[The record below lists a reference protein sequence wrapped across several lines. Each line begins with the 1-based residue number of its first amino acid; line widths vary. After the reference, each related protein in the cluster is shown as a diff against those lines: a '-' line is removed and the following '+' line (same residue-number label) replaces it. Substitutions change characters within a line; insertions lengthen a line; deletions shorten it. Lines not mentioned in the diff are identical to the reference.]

1 MYWLIKEKKFVLL
14 IIGTLILVLGGY
26 YLFIIPNQQE
36 ILRLKQEQSKIR
48 LDIENKVKKG
58 DFIAEKSI
66 QNAEEELKF
75 MESRY
80 STLKNKIKF
89 KSLAGYQLPD
99 INKQPGEL
107 ILNFQTLVKEAQK
120 RMEKKAAQKGIPIPS
135 KFEFPLTNASSDK
148 ISLYYEKLDMIEQLV
163 NLAMECNCQKVISF
177 GATESDF
184 KEFKDIKETVIK
196 TNLGTKNLV
205 FIKING
211 SFDSIMKFIN
221 LLRNAE
227 RFIALEKA
235 IIENAN
241 PDSDNITATL
251 IIAGVKLA
259 DVPAK

>member
-36 ILRLKQEQSKIR
+36 IIRLKQEQSKIR
-48 LDIENKVKKG
+48 LEIESKVKKG

-99 INKQPGEL
+99 IKEL
-107 ILNFQTLVKEAQK
+107 GPLIVSFQTLVKEAQK

-135 KFEFPLTNASSDK
+135 KFEFPLTNVSSDK
-148 ISLYYEKLDMIEQLV
+148 IFLYYEKLDMIEQLI
-163 NLAMECNCQKVISF
+163 NLAMDCNCQKVISF

-196 TNLGTKNLV
+196 TNSGTKNIV

-235 IIENAN
+235 IIENTN

-259 DVPAK
+259 DVSTK